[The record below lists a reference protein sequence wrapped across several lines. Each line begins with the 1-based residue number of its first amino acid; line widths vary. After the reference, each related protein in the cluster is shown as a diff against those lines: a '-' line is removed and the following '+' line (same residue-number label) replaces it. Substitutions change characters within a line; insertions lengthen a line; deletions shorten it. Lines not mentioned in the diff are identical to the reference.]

1 MAKKEI
7 KAFHQ
12 RRLSEFRQ
20 ALLYYVEVNNE
31 QLPNLTKFLN
41 SANQKLLYI
50 AHTLIYYN
58 TKEDEN
64 GPWLAHC
71 EVESGQQLQKC
82 LFVAGPSE
90 VLQRQPGSADQLSQ

>member
-1 MAKKEI
+1 MKEIKFSSFSIRISFINFVIDRNEAEKEFVECSEVAKKEI

-50 AHTLIYYN
+50 H
-58 TKEDEN
+58 
-64 GPWLAHC
+64 
-71 EVESGQQLQKC
+71 
-82 LFVAGPSE
+82 
-90 VLQRQPGSADQLSQ
+90 